1 MPEVVVNNIRISVP
15 IGSEDVVFVCRRP
28 SAKEISKFLS
38 SRYIQKRNKV
48 EARLYEAREAFVNS
62 ILVDV
67 ENVTFRNAANESL
80 PLNAATIL
88 TEADRASWAAQ
99 LDVKPSELTWKDM
112 VPLNWKS
119 GVAMY
124 FEDAQSEKED
134 DEGN

>member
-1 MPEVVVNNIRISVP
+1 MPEVVSNNIRITVP
-15 IGSEDVVFVCRRP
+15 IGNEDVVFICRRP
-28 SAKEISKFLS
+28 TTKEISKFLS
-38 SRYIQKRNKV
+38 SRYVQKRNKV
-48 EARLYEAREAFVNS
+48 ETRLYEAREAFVNS

-88 TEADRASWAAQ
+88 TEADRASWAMQ
-99 LDVKPSELTWKDM
+99 LDVKPSELTWKDL

-124 FEDAQSEKED
+124 FEDTQAD
-134 DEGN
+134 GPDEGN